1 MPPSACTSSGAR
13 GEANGLT
20 SVTRREIGHH
30 RRPRSAATCIPRAL
44 QSPTALRPRV
54 AERHG
59 GGDGQGIE
67 WLVVV
72 ALPFVVVALGLPMA
86 LLWRRSILLRG
97 RRRREGWLAR
107 LRAAGQGGRA
117 PQTGRMTRATR
128 STSNSSVATRT
139 AKRMASIKGGGW

>member
-1 MPPSACTSSGAR
+1 MAGAM
-13 GEANGLT
+13 N
-20 SVTRREIGHH
+20 
-30 RRPRSAATCIPRAL
+30 
-44 QSPTALRPRV
+44 
-54 AERHG
+54 
-59 GGDGQGIE
+59 GIE

-97 RRRREGWLAR
+97 RWRREGWLAR

-117 PQTGRMTRATR
+117 PQPGRMTRATR
-128 STSNSSVATRT
+128 STSNSSVAART